1 MDVEKIKALLL
12 AVEKKSLSKAAEELS
27 YTPSALSHIVDGIE
41 QELGVKVLNRTFS
54 GVELNENGKILLEKL
69 TAVVDAENDLLLT
82 AKNLNEQ
89 NKELRIGTYSSIAQ
103 HLLPEIIKAF
113 REQYPAVKVSI
124 KIGNNLK
131 KWLDDDIADV
141 IFADTNIPNASWLK
155 IADDP
160 YMVYAPTGILQNK
173 KVTTANDLYNL
184 PYILYNESNL
194 NDYIDLSRFKE
205 IVRYDSVDETSVIS
219 MVENGIGV
227 AVLPSLM
234 LKRKNKRA
242 HTVKLTPEIS
252 RTLGVCYQNQ
262 DSKSPAK
269 TKFIKFIKS
278 LYQ

>member
-124 KIGNNLK
+124 KIENNLK

-160 YMVYAPTGILQNK
+160 YMVYAPTDILQNK
-173 KVTTANDLYNL
+173 KVATANDLYNL

-194 NDYIDLSRFKE
+194 NNYIDLSRFKE

-262 DSKSPAK
+262 DIKNPAK